1 MQARQKKRILLLGAT
16 SEVAMELGKLLLKQ
30 GSELTMA
37 GRKISRLKPFQSEA
51 WWLYGNS
58 PALLEMDIEK
68 DSFIHI
74 MERET
79 EGYDMLIVMV
89 GYMAADESKIVDHVV
104 MERIIRINFMLPV
117 LVISKFAEQ
126 FAKRGYGMI
135 VGLSSVA
142 GERGRASNTIYGS
155 AKAGFSTYLDG
166 LRASMYKKGVHVLKV
181 VPGFMKTKML
191 KDTKTPGFIT
201 QSPQK
206 AAFIIH
212 RAINKKKNT
221 AYVDWKWR
229 WIMLA
234 VKLIPNG
241 IFKRLPNF

>member
-1 MQARQKKRILLLGAT
+1 
-16 SEVAMELGKLLLKQ
+16 
-30 GSELTMA
+30 
-37 GRKISRLKPFQSEA
+37 
-51 WWLYGNS
+51 
-58 PALLEMDIEK
+58 
-68 DSFIHI
+68 
-74 MERET
+74 
-79 EGYDMLIVMV
+79 MV
-89 GYMAADESKIVDHVV
+89 ADESKIVDHVV
-104 MERIIRINFMLPV
+104 MERIIHINFMLPV
-117 LVISKFAEQ
+117 LIISKFVEQ

-135 VGLSSVA
+135 VGVSSVA

-166 LRASMYKKGVHVLKV
+166 LRASMYEKGVHVLKV

-191 KDTKTPGFIT
+191 KDAKTPGFIT

-206 AAFIIH
+206 AAYIIH
-212 RAINKKKNT
+212 RAINLKKNT
-221 AYVDWKWR
+221 VYVDWKWR